1 MPEWLESLIAAVG
14 GGMVVLV
21 GILTIFKGLL
31 LKLFETGMES
41 SFEKNLEKYR
51 NKLSRS
57 TKAFEILLEKEIE
70 YYSSLDPHLAT
81 LVPLVQDLVYYS
93 DMSNEMEIG
102 FRQSNYKED
111 LLQYLAMIP
120 EIKNNSVLYQP
131 YIPEQIFAEVS
142 HLLGAMQRDLDFWS
156 YTGNVLFE
164 ESDGTIDLNK
174 AREISN
180 SILLHIVAIELAIKK
195 RLEELSEQ

>member
-14 GGMVVLV
+14 GGTVVLV

-31 LKLFETGMES
+31 VKLFETSMET
-41 SFEKNLEKYR
+41 SFEKSLEKYR

-57 TKAFEILLEKEIE
+57 TKAFEILLEKEFE

-93 DMSNEMEIG
+93 DMSNEMELS
-102 FRQSNYKED
+102 FRQTHYKED
-111 LLQYLAMIP
+111 VLQYLKIIP

-131 YIPEQIFAEVS
+131 YIPVQIFAEVS
-142 HLLGAMQRDLDFWS
+142 HLLAAMQNNTDFWNHA
-156 YTGNVLFE
+156 GNVIFQESE
-164 ESDGTIDLNK
+164 EAIDLKK
-174 AREISN
+174 ARELSD
-180 SILLHIVAIELAIKK
+180 SILLHIADIEVAIKK
-195 RLEELSEQ
+195 RLTELSEQ